1 METLKSTDDLTFL
14 PPDGH
19 CDALVDDPNFLH
31 EAHVDES
38 LNLAT
43 LRLDGLGMNSIWNL
57 TPEEGRPDY
66 SRMSRHSTPTM
77 VPNTPSGETEP
88 PRHPSPSF
96 PGQPT
101 RYMRD
106 PHPQF
111 RNMSRPSERSR
122 PTAIGRTYDDDV
134 ANLAFYKTVPCK
146 YRNCKKGD
154 SCPFA
159 HGPAELRTYK
169 TAMCKAWEERGFC
182 VHGDACTYAHGE
194 HELRS
199 KGEFQRTV
207 AAGMTGQYANPS
219 TAAPAA
225 PDSVTS
231 APAEIELAFA
241 QVKAM
246 RLGDKIRVRHMME
259 SILKRHH
266 GHMMSTYS
274 VQLALNERKNE
285 LRLEK
290 DLSLLNVLVFGMMY
304 PKTFRTN
311 VQTHIVSLTPSRR
324 STDSH
329 PSWTNKPNSSF
340 NKLSKMELG
349 ILGQL
354 GLLPHLDVL
363 ESHSIDFPTLMR
375 MDESDVS
382 NLQMLPAA
390 VRNQIASVLSLGA

>member
-1 METLKSTDDLTFL
+1 
-14 PPDGH
+14 
-19 CDALVDDPNFLH
+19 
-31 EAHVDES
+31 
-38 LNLAT
+38 
-43 LRLDGLGMNSIWNL
+43 
-57 TPEEGRPDY
+57 
-66 SRMSRHSTPTM
+66 
-77 VPNTPSGETEP
+77 
-88 PRHPSPSF
+88 
-96 PGQPT
+96 
-101 RYMRD
+101 
-106 PHPQF
+106 
-111 RNMSRPSERSR
+111 
-122 PTAIGRTYDDDV
+122 
-134 ANLAFYKTVPCK
+134 
-146 YRNCKKGD
+146 
-154 SCPFA
+154 
-159 HGPAELRTYK
+159 
-169 TAMCKAWEERGFC
+169 MCKAWEERGFC

-207 AAGMTGQYANPS
+207 AAGMTGQFTSSP
-219 TAAPAA
+219 TTTPE
-225 PDSVTS
+225 SVTS

-311 VQTHIVSLTPSRR
+311 VQTHIISLTPSRR
-324 STDSH
+324 SGSDH
-329 PSWTNKPNSSF
+329 HNSWSNKPNSSF
-340 NKLSKMELG
+340 NKLTRMELG
-349 ILGQL
+349 VLGQL

-363 ESHSIDFPTLMR
+363 ESHSIDYSTLMK

-382 NLQMLPAA
+382 NLHMLPAA
-390 VRNQIASVLSLGA
+390 VRNQIASVLGLGA